1 MLYNILH
8 DNPDQSLLQRLFHI
22 RHIDDELEDFLY
34 PTFQRYRS
42 SRKSFSH
49 VSRATQ
55 RVAEAMQRNEKI
67 MIFGDYD
74 VDGIL
79 SSFIMYIFFRDYV
92 GYKNISLRLPHR
104 VHDGYGIKIHHLDEI
119 QTTGTKLIITVD
131 NGITAIQEAI
141 YAKQLGIDMIIT
153 DHHKPLDQLPES
165 YALFN
170 PQCEDGLEFK
180 EVCGTTV
187 AAKFCLAVAHQL

>member
-34 PTFQRYRS
+34 PTFKRYRS

-55 RVAEAMQRNEKI
+55 RVAEAMQHNEKI